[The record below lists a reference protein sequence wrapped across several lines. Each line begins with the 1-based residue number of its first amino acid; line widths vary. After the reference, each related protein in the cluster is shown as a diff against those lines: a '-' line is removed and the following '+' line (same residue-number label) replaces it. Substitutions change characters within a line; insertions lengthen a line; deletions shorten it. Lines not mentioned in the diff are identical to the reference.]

1 MEKPSKNNNSF
12 LKKRILSFKYAF
24 TGIFVSVKSQCNLKI
39 HIIAAIIAIILGFIL
54 KISNQE
60 WLIISIVIG
69 GVITAEMFNT
79 TIEAIVDIISPEY
92 SENAKKAKD
101 ISAGAIL
108 ILAIVAVVVGIII
121 FVPKIIL
128 VINQ

>member
-1 MEKPSKNNNSF
+1 
-12 LKKRILSFKYAF
+12 
-24 TGIFVSVKSQCNLKI
+24 VSVKSQCNLRI

-54 KISNQE
+54 RISVQE

-69 GVITAEMFNT
+69 SVISAEMFNT
-79 TIEAIVDIISPEY
+79 SIEAIVDIISPEY

-101 ISAGAIL
+101 ISAGAVL